1 MFTFVEVSK
10 NTYPYR
16 TLHVEGCSHLA
27 RAKYQHDLSIEQVR
41 RLDSVRLDYCT
52 RCFPVKVVKTL
63 SGGTNREYS
72 AAQREFW
79 GIQNAFKEDE
89 AKAWQRI
96 HAARKVVALRL
107 ALEEAEAE
115 CTATFSHAA
124 EQRDMVATVEREARA
139 GQYTPLEVT
148 VSRR

>member
-16 TLHVEGCSHLA
+16 TLHVEGCSHLNRA
-27 RAKYQHDLSIEQVR
+27 RYQSVLSIEQVR
-41 RLDSVRLDYCT
+41 RLDSVRMDYCT
-52 RCFPVKVVKTL
+52 RCFPVKTVKMTNGL
-63 SGGTNREYS
+63 TNRVYS
-72 AAQREFW
+72 AAQMEFW
-79 GIQNAFKEDE
+79 GIQRAFKDDE
-89 AKAWQRI
+89 AKTWAKV

-115 CTATFSHAA
+115 MPKAFTSAA
-124 EQRDMVATVEREARA
+124 EQRDMVQRIYDEAKR
-139 GQYTPLEVT
+139 GEYSPLDVS